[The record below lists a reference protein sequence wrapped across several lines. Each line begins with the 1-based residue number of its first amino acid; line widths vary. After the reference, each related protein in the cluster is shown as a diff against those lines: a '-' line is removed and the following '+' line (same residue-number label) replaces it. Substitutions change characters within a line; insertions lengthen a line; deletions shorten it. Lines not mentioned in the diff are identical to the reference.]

1 MSRTPNRGHDIGYGR
16 PMPWV
21 DMAGGPTL
29 GELDPARWHPRA
41 LCGDSSTWAWFGDS
55 KTLRHRDAVRTCLAC
70 PVRRTCLASSL
81 VYAEE
86 FGIWGGL
93 TASRRV
99 PLLNALAAGARLV
112 DVLDSVTRLRR
123 RAA

>member
-1 MSRTPNRGHDIGYGR
+1 
-16 PMPWV
+16 
-21 DMAGGPTL
+21 
-29 GELDPARWHPRA
+29 
-41 LCGDSSTWAWFGDS
+41 
-55 KTLRHRDAVRTCLAC
+55 
-70 PVRRTCLASSL
+70 VRRTCLASSL

-112 DVLDSVTRLRR
+112 DVLDSVTRPRR